1 MILSSN
7 CPSGIIHKVSL
18 KKTSCLM
25 FHRVPDHVIIYQP
38 VWFALTGFQMG
49 FIEKMTSWQIFLY
62 HPLSIY
68 RSLFIWHQTSL
79 NTGNLELPDLQPCPL
94 LPRLRSRTVYLQMWY
109 YIPGTQLTSI
119 FEGQPSKTRP
129 FPIKTR
135 VCWVLGI
142 YIWPDI
148 DISYMG
154 HLGLRRSYMEH
165 LFFISSPHALLIL
178 QSGCLGSNNL
188 HGRNST

>member
-18 KKTSCLM
+18 KKTSCLR

-68 RSLFIWHQTSL
+68 CSLFMWHQTSL
-79 NTGNLELPDLQPCPL
+79 NTGNLELPDLQPCSL
-94 LPRLRSRTVYLQMWY
+94 LPRLRWRTVYLQMWY

-142 YIWPDI
+142 YIYGMILIFHTWDI
-148 DISYMG
+148 
-154 HLGLRRSYMEH
+154 
-165 LFFISSPHALLIL
+165 
-178 QSGCLGSNNL
+178 
-188 HGRNST
+188 